1 MDVGLLWYDDDPR
14 RGLEDKIDRAAQRY
28 REKYG
33 RWPNTCYV
41 HPQSAGGLVEQEQNV
56 ACGSNNG
63 RATIQVLSAP
73 NVLLHHLWL
82 GERISDSK
90 KKRAKSAGTRHAK

>member
-41 HPQSAGGLVEQEQNV
+41 HPQATVDLAEQEPQV
-56 ACGSNNG
+56 TCGANNG
-63 RATIQVLSAP
+63 RATIRVLSAP

-82 GERISDSK
+82 GETISSASK
-90 KKRAKSAGTRHAK
+90 KRKHAAGRHAS

>member
-41 HPQSAGGLVEQEQNV
+41 HPQIVDDQGTGGLRLAYQGN
-56 ACGSNNG
+56 S
-63 RATIQVLSAP
+63 
-73 NVLLHHLWL
+73 
-82 GERISDSK
+82 
-90 KKRAKSAGTRHAK
+90 AKSTIRVLTSPNILVHHFWVGETNGDAGDSGLQASR

>member
-14 RGLEDKIDRAAQRY
+14 RGLEDKIGRAAQRY

-41 HPQSAGGLVEQEQNV
+41 HPQATVDLAGSEQQV

-63 RATIQVLSAP
+63 RAKIRVMSAP
-73 NVLLHHLWL
+73 NILLHHLWL
-82 GERISDSK
+82 GESLKNSN
-90 KKRAKSAGTRHAK
+90 KKRRRVVARHSQ